1 MGLYYHHMFQ
11 TDSME
16 YSEELIDAYIN
27 GEMDPEALAGFEAEM
42 KNDASLAA
50 RVSFTRSIV
59 DGLRERQKK
68 EESIE
73 LWMAQA
79 SQKSS
84 ARRVWIPWVTS
95 MSAAAAVVAG
105 VFIFKPNHSV
115 VDTYNDAPVMR
126 GAVNSSVDSL
136 IEQGA
141 YDEALRIISE
151 EMARTDSLLDLS
163 HRLKDEAEYDIRKY
177 EFVKSSLQ
185 EKLEIINKSK

>member
-1 MGLYYHHMFQ
+1 MK
-11 TDSME
+11 
-16 YSEELIDAYIN
+16 YSEELIDAYLN
-27 GEMDPEALAGFEAEM
+27 GEMDPESLAGFEAEM

-50 RVSFTRSIV
+50 RVSLTKSIV
-59 DGLRERQKK
+59 EGLRERQKK

-105 VFIFKPNHSV
+105 VFLFKPNHSV
-115 VDTYNDAPVMR
+115 VDTYNAAPVMR
-126 GAVNSSVDSL
+126 GAIDSSVDSL
-136 IEQGA
+136 IKQGD

-185 EKLEIINKSK
+185 EKLEIINNSK

>member
-1 MGLYYHHMFQ
+1 MFQ
-11 TDSME
+11 TDSMK

-50 RVSFTRSIV
+50 RVSLTRSIV

-115 VDTYNDAPVMR
+115 VDTYDAAPVMR

-136 IEQGA
+136 IEQGS
-141 YDEALRIISE
+141 YDEALRVISE

-177 EFVKSSLQ
+177 EFVKRSLQ
-185 EKLEIINKSK
+185 EKIEFINKSK